1 MEKIMFRKLLVTLLG
16 LAFLG
21 VFAVA
26 EADEKMKVL
35 YHLNELEKA
44 YWVLDLIRDHVNVV
58 GTDNVDIVLVI
69 HGPALKAFHKENG
82 PIEVNS
88 LVGELQVE
96 GVKFDVCGVTMRAL
110 DFSSSDLLPDFVR
123 RDEGGTVRIAELQ
136 SKGYIYIRP

>member
-1 MEKIMFRKLLVTLLG
+1 MFRKLWFTLLG

-26 EADEKMKVL
+26 NADEKMKVI

-44 YWVLDLIRDHVNVV
+44 SWVLDIIRDHVNVV
-58 GTDNVDIVLVI
+58 GTDNVDIVLVT

-82 PIEVNS
+82 PIEVQS
-88 LVGELQVE
+88 LVGELQIQ
-96 GVKFDVCGVTMRAL
+96 GVKFDACGVTMRVL
-110 DFSSSDLLPDFVR
+110 ELSSSDLLPDIVR

-136 SKGYIYIRP
+136 SNGYIYIKP